1 MTASEVLRSWL
12 RPRLSPDAFAWLDA
26 AAARTGGGNP
36 SDFYLAFG
44 SVPRKT
50 GRADLTLTP
59 DELNLAD
66 ATRPGWDARTWTVDQ
81 AARTLLVLAL
91 PSEDAANLVSVLDTL
106 FAAGEVGELVGLYQS
121 LPVLPHPAAHAWR
134 AREGVRT
141 NMKAV
146 FCAVAHRNP
155 YPAEHL
161 DENAFNQMVLKCLFI
176 GVPLDPVSGL
186 DRRANPALARMLVD
200 YAKERW
206 AAKRPVSAELW
217 RPVGPFADD
226 AGFLALERAV
236 TTGTPTERDAAA
248 LALSVCPDPR
258 APELLRQE
266 PAIVDRIRSGDVTWA
281 KIAGSA

>member
-1 MTASEVLRSWL
+1 MTVSEVLRSWL
-12 RPRLSPDAFAWLDA
+12 RPRLSAEAFAWLDA
-26 AAARTGGGNP
+26 AAAKTGGGNP

-44 SVPRKT
+44 SAPRKT
-50 GRADLTLTP
+50 GRADLALTAG
-59 DELNLAD
+59 ELKLAD
-66 ATRPGWDARTWTVDQ
+66 TTRPGWDARTWTVDQ
-81 AARTLLVLAL
+81 AARTLLVLSL
-91 PSEDAANLVSVLDTL
+91 PAGDSAKFVGVLDTL

-121 LPVLPHPAAHAWR
+121 LPLLPHPSAHAWR

-146 FCAVAHRNP
+146 FCAVAHHNP

-176 GVPLDPVSGL
+176 GVSLDPVSGL

-206 AAKRPVSAELW
+206 AAKRTVSPELW

-226 AGFLALERAV
+226 AGFLALERV
-236 TTGTPTERDAAA
+236 LTTGTPTEREAAA
-248 LALSVCPDPR
+248 LALSVCPDAR

-266 PAIVDRIRSGDVTWA
+266 PAIVERIQSGDVTWA
-281 KIAGSA
+281 KIASEM